1 MIKND
6 SITIK
11 KKHLKWVVVAIFF
24 MIVGVNC
31 YSEYREEQKAEEV
44 QNKRIYKATN
54 AEYDRLRREYEYL
67 CKQIEDE
74 DNSISFRDIYVE
86 KLNDFLGDNRY
97 LSTSYYMR
105 YKDDYKDLDTKT
117 IWQKVYKNL
126 YGE

>member
-1 MIKND
+1 MN

-11 KKHLKWVVVAIFF
+11 KKHLKWGVVAMFF

-44 QNKRIYKATN
+44 QKKRIYKATN
-54 AEYDRLRREYEYL
+54 AEYDRLYREYEYL

-74 DNSISFRDIYVE
+74 DYSISFRDRYVE
-86 KLNDFLGDNRY
+86 ELNEFLGVDRY
-97 LSTSYYMR
+97 LTTSHYIR
-105 YKDDYKDLDTKT
+105 CKDDYKDLDKKI